1 MRMESFLSLLFL
13 LNRSNTPRLVVLLLS
28 LLLLPLYNRLLG
40 LVLSTRI

>member
-13 LNRSNTPRLVVLLLS
+13 LSRNNTLRLVVLLLS

-40 LVLSTRI
+40 LVLSIRI